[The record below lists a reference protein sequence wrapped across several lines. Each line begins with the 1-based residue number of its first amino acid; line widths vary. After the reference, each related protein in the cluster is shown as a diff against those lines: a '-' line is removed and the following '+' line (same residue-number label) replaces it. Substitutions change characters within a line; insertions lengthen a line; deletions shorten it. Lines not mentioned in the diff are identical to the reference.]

1 MNLMYSNNIVLPKEL
16 IPYFRSNHAGET
28 GAVYI
33 YKAIIKFTKDKDILE
48 FSELH
53 LSTETKHLNLL
64 ENIVKKKDFS
74 KLIILWKLFGFI
86 TGFIPSMLGR
96 NFIYTTIYYVET
108 FVEKHYQEQ
117 LNMLDNSKKTK
128 KIRKI
133 IEDLMKDE
141 IDHKDDAKKKL
152 KNLTIFNKFWG
163 QIITHGSN
171 LAVNVSKR
179 F

>member
-1 MNLMYSNNIVLPKEL
+1 MNLNNIILPKEL

-33 YKAIIKFTKDKDILE
+33 YKAIIKFSKNKDILK

-64 ENIVKKKDFS
+64 ENIIPKKEFS
-74 KLIILWKLFGFI
+74 KLIILWKLFGFL
-86 TGFIPSMLGR
+86 TGFIPSLLGR
-96 NFIYTTIYYVET
+96 NFIYATIYYVET

-117 LNMLDNSKKTK
+117 LNMLDKSKKSK
-128 KIRKI
+128 HLKKI
-133 IEDLMKDE
+133 IEDLMNDE
-141 IDHKDDAKKKL
+141 IDHKDDAKKKI
-152 KNLTIFNKFWG
+152 KNFTIPNKIWG

>member
-1 MNLMYSNNIVLPKEL
+1 MNTNSINLPKEL

-33 YKAIIKFTKDKDILE
+33 YKAIIRFSKNKDILK
-48 FSELH
+48 FSQLH

-64 ENIVKKKDFS
+64 ENIISKKDFS
-74 KLIILWKLFGFI
+74 KLIGLWKFFGFV
-86 TGFIPSMLGR
+86 TGLIPSILGR
-96 NFIYTTIYYVET
+96 NFIYATIYYVET

-117 LNMLDNSKKTK
+117 LNMLDNSKQSRKLK
-128 KIRKI
+128 KI
-133 IEDLMKDE
+133 IEDLMNDE
-141 IDHKDDAKKKL
+141 IDHKDDAKKKI
-152 KNLTIFNKFWG
+152 KKFTILNKVWG
-163 QIITHGSN
+163 QLITHGSN

>member
-1 MNLMYSNNIVLPKEL
+1 MTSKNLILPKKL

-33 YKAIIKFTKDKDILE
+33 YKAIIKFSKNKDILE
-48 FSELH
+48 FSQMH

-64 ENIVKKKDFS
+64 ESILQKKDIS
-74 KLIILWKLFGFI
+74 KLIGLWKFFGFL
-86 TGFIPSMLGR
+86 TGFIPSIFGR

-117 LNMLDNSKKTK
+117 LNMLDKNKQSKKLRT
-128 KIRKI
+128 I

-152 KNLTIFNKFWG
+152 KNFTIFNKFWG
-163 QIITHGSN
+163 QIITYGSN
-171 LAVNVSKR
+171 LAVKISKR